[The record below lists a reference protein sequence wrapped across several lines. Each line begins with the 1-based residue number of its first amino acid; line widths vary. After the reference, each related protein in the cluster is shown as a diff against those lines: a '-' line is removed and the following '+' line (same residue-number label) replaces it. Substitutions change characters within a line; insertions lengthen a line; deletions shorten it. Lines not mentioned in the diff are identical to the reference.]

1 MEMKEKGD
9 PRHHSK
15 PKLRISYESYE
26 EYIWWLGPSKKA
38 HKYGARMQL
47 GVFKS
52 GSVCIAAM
60 GAQWSVLRS
69 FKSFLGTGPR
79 SIYSFFLSNY
89 FFFYTR
95 DSNFELYAV
104 FCVKQFFS
112 ADGIEFLYNC
122 IVCNSAVQQHS

>member
-9 PRHHSK
+9 PRHRSK
-15 PKLRISYESYE
+15 PNFNKNFLWIILRI
-26 EYIWWLGPSKKA
+26 YIWWLGPSKKA

-79 SIYSFFLSNY
+79 SIYSFFYQTTFSFTLGIQILSCMQS
-89 FFFYTR
+89 F
-95 DSNFELYAV
+95 A
-104 FCVKQFFS
+104 
-112 ADGIEFLYNC
+112 
-122 IVCNSAVQQHS
+122 